1 MIVLFMNIC
10 WYEIF
15 LCFPKIR
22 RYELDSQLQSCG
34 SGSGTGNA
42 NPVILVKKASIFN
55 LDVNS
60 KSDKIRIDFKP
71 DSDPVIKIWSD
82 PGCLP
87 RVRSESGFVL
97 MGRIRIRV
105 EIEWIRFWPL
115 FRTYGRIPTRIRPWY
130 FNKTLTQNTLRTY
143 VHVREIVR
151 EILRVKQ
158 W

>member
-105 EIEWIRFWPL
+105 ESEWIQIWPL
-115 FRTYGRIPTRIRPWY
+115 CRSDGNMSEKLSKNYCEWGNDR
-130 FNKTLTQNTLRTY
+130 
-143 VHVREIVR
+143 
-151 EILRVKQ
+151 
-158 W
+158 